1 MRNIIAVLCNIGLV
15 ASSANQNSTVSPV
28 STNGTVEKSSNTSEF
43 VAIEKI
49 APLAGGD
56 TVLTQFAPEAPVTL
70 LSLESTVKV
79 KAAESGPTLIDG
91 TEYGES
97 VEHLGPRAKHFLRK
111 SEVPETF
118 DKDRKSTQSSL
129 DVDETEQMLEGAM
142 KEGLEG
148 LRESMDYVVSAIE
161 TLPSHPAV
169 KRMEAQVDNWAQETK
184 AGFMGYW
191 KRIESLWKSE
201 SKSVGNKLFEAADAY
216 SHRFFTLLHVK
227 ESEHPVLAAKV
238 TRIIV
243 AMGLSLTLVFVIF
256 GLALQLQK
264 SIIAKAHEEAGKQEP
279 RLRPADDGREQLF
292 FAMPYPQ
299 TSANGNIVVVE

>member
-1 MRNIIAVLCNIGLV
+1 M
-15 ASSANQNSTVSPV
+15 Q
-28 STNGTVEKSSNTSEF
+28 
-43 VAIEKI
+43 
-49 APLAGGD
+49 
-56 TVLTQFAPEAPVTL
+56 
-70 LSLESTVKV
+70 
-79 KAAESGPTLIDG
+79 
-91 TEYGES
+91 
-97 VEHLGPRAKHFLRK
+97 
-111 SEVPETF
+111 
-118 DKDRKSTQSSL
+118 
-129 DVDETEQMLEGAM
+129 
-142 KEGLEG
+142 EGLEG
-148 LRESMDYVVSAIE
+148 LKESMDYVVSAIE
-161 TLPSHPAV
+161 TLPSHPV
-169 KRMEAQVDNWAQETK
+169 VQNIESHVNNWAQETR

-191 KRIESLWKSE
+191 SKIQSLWKSE

-279 RLRPADDGREQLF
+279 RMRPDDREQLF

-299 TSANGNIVVVE
+299 SGNIVVVQ

>member
-1 MRNIIAVLCNIGLV
+1 MRNVFAVLCNIGLV
-15 ASSANQNSTVSPV
+15 LSGSAQNSTGATI
-28 STNGTVEKSSNTSEF
+28 STIATVHKTTNSSGFGTVE
-43 VAIEKI
+43 AIK
-49 APLAGGD
+49 PLVDGYKEVPA
-56 TVLTQFAPEAPVTL
+56 FAPRGPATL
-70 LSLESTVKV
+70 LAMEPLTKV
-79 KAAESGPTLIDG
+79 KTPEAGPKLIDG

-97 VEHLGPRAKHFLRK
+97 PEHLGPRAKHFLRR
-111 SEVPETF
+111 SDNPATF
-118 DKDRKSTQSSL
+118 EKDRKTTQSTL
-129 DVDETEQMLEGAM
+129 DVDETEQLLEGAM
-142 KEGLEG
+142 KDGIEG

-161 TLPSHPAV
+161 ALPNHPAV
-169 KRMEAQVDNWAQETK
+169 KEMESQVDNWAQETK

-191 KRIESLWKSE
+191 DRIQSLWKSE

-227 ESEHPVLAAKV
+227 ESDHPVLAAKV

-279 RLRPADDGREQLF
+279 RLRVGDDREQLF

-299 TSANGNIVVVE
+299 TSSANGNIVVVE

>member
-1 MRNIIAVLCNIGLV
+1 MRKIVTVLCNVGIVL
-15 ASSANQNSTVSPV
+15 SSAARNSTAPSVATNGPV
-28 STNGTVEKSSNTSEF
+28 SNATNSTKI
-43 VAIEKI
+43 VAIEKLS
-49 APLAGGD
+49 PLISGHA
-56 TVLTQFAPEAPVTL
+56 EAPAFVPDAPNTL
-70 LSLESTVKV
+70 LALESAVQLRPAHSEPMV
-79 KAAESGPTLIDG
+79 IDG

-97 VEHLGPRAKHFLRK
+97 KEHLGPRARHSLRK
-111 SEVPETF
+111 SDTPSSF
-118 DKDRKSTQSSL
+118 DKDRRTTQSSL
-129 DVDETEQMLEGAM
+129 DVDETEQMLAGAM
-142 KEGLEG
+142 QEGLEG
-148 LRESMDYVVSAIE
+148 LKESMDYVVSAIE
-161 TLPSHPAV
+161 TLPSHPV
-169 KRMEAQVDNWAQETK
+169 VQNIESHVNNWAQETR

-191 KRIESLWKSE
+191 SKIQSLWKSE

-279 RLRPADDGREQLF
+279 RMRPDDREQLF

-299 TSANGNIVVVE
+299 SGNIVVVQ